1 MSSFSGTSPHISEAQ
16 MQKRPLV
23 AALCIGWAEVRD
35 YEKILC
41 CVLQTWQRP
50 TLPRLETEYHW
61 RWGVSRPCSERE
73 RVRPP
78 RDNHQVGKTQHM
90 IHAERMETVVSRSWR
105 AEALFN
111 LTRLVCDLSEA
122 CFTRQDRT
130 DIIELCS
137 MNIINGNE
145 EVDRAISNGKL
156 HMLPCFHTRP
166 INVVVFHG
174 SDREHSFSG
183 WFPA

>member
-1 MSSFSGTSPHISEAQ
+1 MSLTSYRAAPPRVTRFLPWQNTDKANTSCLRYYQRKSVWICRLYPTFAQ
-16 MQKRPLV
+16 QNVVFFGYFASYFRGANAKRPLV

-78 RDNHQVGKTQHM
+78 RDNHQVGKTQHV
-90 IHAERMETVVSRSWR
+90 IHAERMETVVSRSW
-105 AEALFN
+105 EAFASFN
-111 LTRLVCDLSEA
+111 LTRLSATHPYV
-122 CFTRQDRT
+122 
-130 DIIELCS
+130 
-137 MNIINGNE
+137 
-145 EVDRAISNGKL
+145 
-156 HMLPCFHTRP
+156 FHTGR
-166 INVVVFHG
+166 
-174 SDREHSFSG
+174 
-183 WFPA
+183 